1 MKRGLLF
8 LMIFALAGCG
18 VMNQHDKDAAV
29 AHAQAQQAVMKAW
42 LDAQNKPACTVDI
55 PAGKEFPG
63 IKVVCNSSGSG
74 AVPVVA
80 QYNQPESPWKP
91 LIAGAGHALSAAPMA
106 IVGGIGLGVMGKMAE
121 NAASKSI
128 TNSISGTGNTIKMAG
143 PTNINGVVTNSTVG
157 GLVENATATPTV
169 VFQPPPVI
177 VEQPAPVIVT
187 TAP

>member
-1 MKRGLLF
+1 MKRFILF

-29 AHAQAQQAVMKAW
+29 AHAQAQQVVMSAW
-42 LDAQNKPACTVDI
+42 LNAQNKPACVIDI

-63 IKVVCNSSGSG
+63 INVVCNSSGSG

-91 LIAGAGHALSAAPMA
+91 LITGAGNALSNAPVA

-121 NAASKSI
+121 NAASKTI

-143 PTNINGVVTNSTVG
+143 PTNVNGVVTNSTVAG
-157 GLVENATATPTV
+157 TIDNTSVPTV
-169 VFQPPPVI
+169 VRPEVVVVEQPPPIVI
-177 VEQPAPVIVT
+177 TSP
-187 TAP
+187 